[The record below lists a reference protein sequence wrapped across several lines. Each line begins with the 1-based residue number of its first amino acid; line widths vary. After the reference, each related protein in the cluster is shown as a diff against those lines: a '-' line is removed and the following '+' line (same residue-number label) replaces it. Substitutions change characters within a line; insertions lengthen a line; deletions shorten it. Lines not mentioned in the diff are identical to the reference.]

1 VGPQRPDWVAPAATV
16 VPRVRAE
23 GLEAALEARVE
34 REAAAEP
41 GEQAATLWRLS
52 TLTPFQRRRA
62 VPSKPAESA
71 SSWSAPRSLPVS

>member
-1 VGPQRPDWVAPAATV
+1 MGPARPDLVAPAATV

-23 GLEAALEARVE
+23 DLEAALEARVE
-34 REAAAEP
+34 REAAEP

-71 SSWSAPRSLPVS
+71 SSWSAPPSLPVF